1 MSALMDCQVSFH
13 GFLTFL
19 CPPPPSEDNCG
30 RFSFSD
36 FVTESGSVL
45 GDLVVGMVVVVVVV
59 VSGMVLR
66 NSCVSSIA
74 NA

>member
-1 MSALMDCQVSFH
+1 MSALMDCQVSFF
-13 GFLTFL
+13 GFLPFL

-59 VSGMVLR
+59 SEVVLR

-74 NA
+74 NK

>member
-1 MSALMDCQVSFH
+1 MDCQVSL
-13 GFLTFL
+13 GFLPAL
-19 CPPPPSEDNCG
+19 CPPPLSEENCG

-36 FVTESGSVL
+36 FVSGSVL

-59 VSGMVLR
+59 VSGVVLR

-74 NA
+74 NE